1 MLLLVTKEIGESY
14 LLACWHK
21 NQFGVA
27 GLCSIK
33 AKPGWQLERQKRHP
47 YQHALP
53 RTKTLVYQL
62 KHFKVKVLASK
73 IYSSLLPKERFTVP
87 PSILTDLL
95 GLSAAR
101 LTAALVPCR
110 AYSSHLL
117 GSHPPFLNRRLVYAV
132 DLKQVSWRKL
142 VWWLLI
148 CCKLSNSHNYES
160 ILDTKKT
167 DMAWEIHC
175 SKWTPFKVSNIH
187 CTLWSCWVLV
197 GIEAITFQVYL
208 LRMKQSFI
216 LKFSCSDIL
225 HNLMSH
231 STACRCR
238 ENLMSV
244 FLAMNPL
251 NFFSPAGSLM
261 RFVTM

>member
-117 GSHPPFLNRRLVYAV
+117 SSHPSFLNRRLVYAV

-160 ILDTKKT
+160 EHLGRIWHEKFIAANELPLKYQTSIVLFDRVESLLALKL
-167 DMAWEIHC
+167 
-175 SKWTPFKVSNIH
+175 SPFKS
-187 CTLWSCWVLV
+187 TCW
-197 GIEAITFQVYL
+197 GWNKA
-208 LRMKQSFI
+208 SFW
-216 LKFSCSDIL
+216 
-225 HNLMSH
+225 NSH
-231 STACRCR
+231 A
-238 ENLMSV
+238 V
-244 FLAMNPL
+244 IY
-251 NFFSPAGSLM
+251 
-261 RFVTM
+261 